1 MGAQEARLKLQVE
14 GIVCTGCAADM
25 ETVLG
30 DVDGIFEVAVSYADG
45 TVAVVYDPEE
55 IDQETIIAKINGFG
69 MKTRLADRP

>member
-1 MGAQEARLKLQVE
+1 MGIQETRLNLQVE

-30 DVDGIFEVAVSYADG
+30 DVDGILEVAVSYADG
-45 TVAVVYDPEE
+45 TVAVVYNPNE
-55 IDQETIIAKINGFG
+55 IDRETIIAKINGFG